1 MGKDTPFF
9 NEMKAFRNPVAV
21 DVPIP
26 IPSFVYR
33 NDLTTSLIVFYNN
46 VINSYVPR
54 IIARITKYNVIK
66 WVLGYLGLRHEW
78 LIMLLLVIL

>member
-21 DVPIP
+21 DIP